1 MVTPI
6 DTSLLLGIYN
16 TRAGL
21 TGGVGLGSSS
31 TANRRV
37 APTAPWTTPPT
48 AAEASAAVKA
58 ALAGRKLVN
67 ENAAQLDLPGASTDY
82 RKLFALYQGLSTLNG
97 LVEQIQKK
105 GLTSIEKTRIQAT
118 FAKGLEEVMA
128 YSKAAD
134 LDKVRLTSGEVGTT
148 TKTSLPVQANKQEY
162 TTAPIFAGSSA
173 DAVPAFAGDVKFS
186 IAVKRSGV
194 TYNVDVDLNEVV
206 GTRSMANVV
215 NFINGKLQAAGV
227 DTRFATQRLPG
238 AERTI
243 TAGGQTIKLGPGPD
257 QWALKVK
264 PGGETVSFS
273 AVNTAPAVYMTQ
285 GVGDP
290 NPDGKIDT
298 NDGVITQ
305 QLLKFQTD
313 TTTVDAP
320 VAGQNDANWVDG
332 RAFAKTL
339 GAEVKAVRATKVGP
353 DGSVYML
360 ADITNK
366 TAGQDIK
373 GAQDVALLKYDP
385 AGNLVYTRTLGAS
398 ETASGLGLSV
408 AADGRVAIAGSVVG
422 GLTGAQ
428 EGPMNSGPTGAFAKE
443 TDSFVTVFNAEGEEM
458 WTQRRGARLAD
469 EASQIVF
476 GDNNMVYVAGRSKS
490 ALPGAVGLGD
500 WDSYIEGFGPPSTD
514 PLSKG
519 KVPATFTQS
528 FGTSGADRPAGM
540 VLDGTNL
547 ITASVENGRG
557 VLRRFD
563 ISSGSPVL
571 TSTRDLGDPQ
581 GGDIVGLALDGGDV
595 VIAGSTAN
603 GALAAGAV
611 TRAHSGGSDAFAA
624 RISKDLSPGGSIAY
638 YGGAGDDR
646 ATSLSVSNGQVF
658 IAGSVGTTLAGEDG
672 DPNLDPVGKKDGFL
686 AQLDVAAGSVDWARR
701 FTGKDGY
708 TTPGSIAVDATGASS
723 LDRLGLP
730 KGTLDMTDLQRITAA
745 SSIRAGEQFTVR
757 AGTGRAQTITIE
769 EADTLATLATKIK
782 RATGF
787 QAKVAVTNSG
797 GIRKLTVTPLNGRT
811 ILEFGAGKVGKDA
824 LEFLGIPEGIVRNT
838 IVNSKGASEPADGKG
853 QIFGLGLEADLK
865 LDSAVEIAHAAADIS
880 TAMGVIRKAYKDL
893 VAQATPQSNLP
904 AATAAASGP
913 VPQYLQNQLANYQ
926 AALARLGADAP
937 RGLNA
942 AGLRASETRWRHP
955 LRPKIRN
962 RRAKALRWPCS
973 AGWPRW
979 SRAAQSPGSSCA
991 ATMPRRR
998 RRPPRVAWSST
1009 PPPKTTGS
1017 ILPSPCAASS
1027 RASSSANSA

>member
-1 MVTPI
+1 MVTSI

-16 TRAGL
+16 TRAGM
-21 TGGVGLGSSS
+21 TGGVGLGAGSSS
-31 TANRRV
+31 TRAKV
-37 APTAPWTTPPT
+37 APTAPWTNPPT

-97 LVEQIQKK
+97 IVEQIQKK
-105 GLTSIEKTRIQAT
+105 GLTSIEKTRLQST

-148 TKTSLPVQANKQEY
+148 TKTTVPVQANKQEY
-162 TTAPIFAGSSA
+162 TTAPIFAGTSSE
-173 DAVPAFAGDVKFS
+173 AVPQFAGDVKFS

-194 TYNVDVDLNEVV
+194 TYNVDVDLNEL
-206 GTRSMANVV
+206 GTQTRSMANVV

-257 QWALKVK
+257 QWALKIK

-273 AVNTAPAVYMTQ
+273 AVDTAPAVYMTQ

-290 NPDGKIDT
+290 NPDGKVDT

-313 TTTVDAP
+313 TTNVDAP

-339 GAEVKAVRATKVGP
+339 GSEVKAVRATKIGP

-366 TAGQDIK
+366 TAGQEIK

-398 ETASGLGLSV
+398 DTASGLGLTV
-408 AADGRVAIAGSVVG
+408 AADGRVAIAGSIVG
-422 GLTGAQ
+422 GLNGAQ

-490 ALPGAVGLGD
+490 ALPGAAGLGD
-500 WDSYIEGFGPPSTD
+500 WDSYIEGFGPPSTN
-514 PLSKG
+514 PLTKG

-571 TSTRDLGDPQ
+571 TSTRDLGDLQ
-581 GGDIVGLALDGGDV
+581 GGEIVGLALDGGDV
-595 VIAGSTAN
+595 VVAGSTSN
-603 GALAAGAV
+603 GALAAGAT

-658 IAGSVGTTLAGEDG
+658 VAGSVGSTLPGEDG
-672 DPNLDPVGKKDGFL
+672 QPDLAAVGKKDGFL
-686 AQLDVAAGSVDWARR
+686 AQLDVAAGSVEWARR

-708 TTPGSIAVDATGASS
+708 TAPGAIAVDATGASS

-730 KGTLDMTDLQRITAA
+730 KGTLDMTDSQRITAA
-745 SSIRAGEQFTVR
+745 SSIRAGDQFTVR
-757 AGTGRAQTITIE
+757 AGTGRAQTITIDAE
-769 EADTLATLATKIK
+769 DTLATLATKIK

-797 GIRKLTVTPLNGRT
+797 GVRKLTVTPLNGRT

-838 IVNSKGASEPADGKG
+838 IVNDKGVSEPADGKG
-853 QIFGLGLEADLK
+853 QIFGLGLEADLR

-904 AATAAASGP
+904 AASTVASGP
-913 VPQYLQNQLANYQ
+913 VPQYLTDQIANYQ
-926 AALARLGADAP
+926 AALTRLG
-937 RGLNA
+937 G
-942 AGLRASETRWRHP
+942 
-955 LRPKIRN
+955 
-962 RRAKALRWPCS
+962 
-973 AGWPRW
+973 
-979 SRAAQSPGSSCA
+979 
-991 ATMPRRR
+991 
-998 RRPPRVAWSST
+998 
-1009 PPPKTTGS
+1009 
-1017 ILPSPCAASS
+1017 
-1027 RASSSANSA
+1027 

>member
-6 DTSLLLGIYN
+6 DSNLLLGYYSA
-16 TRAGL
+16 RAGVSN
-21 TGGVGLGSSS
+21 GAGLGGFSPR
-31 TANRRV
+31 AKV
-37 APTAPWTTPPT
+37 APTAPWTNTPTP
-48 AAEASAAVKA
+48 AEASAAVKA
-58 ALAGRKLVN
+58 ALSGRKLIN
-67 ENAAQLDLPGASTDY
+67 EGAAQLDLPGASQDY
-82 RKLFALYQGLSTLNG
+82 RKLFALYQGLSVLSG
-97 LVEQIQKK
+97 LVDQAEKK
-105 GLTSIEKTRIQAT
+105 GLSSFETKRLQTT

-128 YSKAAD
+128 YSKTAD

-148 TKTSLPVQANKQEY
+148 TKTTVPVQANKQEY
-162 TTAPIFAGSSA
+162 TTTPLYAGSSA
-173 DAVPAFAGDVKFS
+173 DAVPQFAGDVKFS

-194 TYNVDVDLNEVV
+194 TYNVDVDLNDVV

-257 QWALKVK
+257 QWAFKVK

-273 AVNTAPAVYMTQ
+273 AVDTAPAVYMAQ

-290 NPDGKIDT
+290 NPDGKVDT
-298 NDGVITQ
+298 KDGVISQ

-320 VAGQNDANWVDG
+320 IAASNEANWVDG

-360 ADITNK
+360 ADVANK
-366 TAGQDIK
+366 TAGQEIK
-373 GAQDVALLKYDP
+373 GDQDVALLKYDP

-398 ETASGLGLSV
+398 DRASGLGLTV

-422 GLTGAQ
+422 GLNGAQ
-428 EGPMNSGPTGAFAKE
+428 EGPMNSGPTGAFADQ
-443 TDSFVTVFNAEGEEM
+443 TDSFVTVFNAEGEEL

-469 EASQIVF
+469 EASQVIF

-490 ALPGAVGLGD
+490 ALPGAAGLGD

-514 PLSKG
+514 PLTKG

-547 ITASVENGRG
+547 VTASVENGRG

-571 TSTRDLGDPQ
+571 TSTRDLGDLQ
-581 GGDIVGLALDGGDV
+581 GGDITGLALDGGDV
-595 VIAGSTAN
+595 VVAGSTAN
-603 GALAAGAV
+603 ASLAAGTV
-611 TRAHSGGSDAFAA
+611 TRGHAGGIDAFAA

-646 ATSLSVSNGQVF
+646 ATALSVSNGQVF
-658 IAGSVGTTLAGEDG
+658 IAGSVGTTLAGENGGPD
-672 DPNLDPVGKKDGFL
+672 LAAVGKKDGFL
-686 AQLDVAAGSVDWARR
+686 TRLDVATGTVAWSRR
-701 FTGKDGY
+701 FTGKEGFAA
-708 TTPGSIAVDATGASS
+708 PSSIAVDATGSSS

-730 KGTLDMTDLQRITAA
+730 KGTLDMTDSQKITAA
-745 SSIRAGEQFTVR
+745 SSLRAGEQFTVR
-757 AGTGRAQTITIE
+757 SGSGRPQTITIDAE
-769 EADTLATLATKIK
+769 ETLTTLATKIK

-787 QAKVAVTNSG
+787 QAKVAVTASG
-797 GIRKLTVTPLNGRT
+797 GVRKLTVTPLNGRT
-811 ILEFGAGKVGKDA
+811 IIEFGAGKVNKDA

-838 IVNSKGASEPADGKG
+838 IVNDKGASEPADGKG
-853 QIFGLGLEADLK
+853 QIFGLGLEADLR
-865 LDSAVEIAHAAADIS
+865 LDSPIEIAHAKADMA

-893 VAQATPQSNLP
+893 VTQATPKSQL
-904 AATAAASGP
+904 AAAAASAAASGP

-926 AALARLGADAP
+926 AALARLG
-937 RGLNA
+937 G
-942 AGLRASETRWRHP
+942 
-955 LRPKIRN
+955 
-962 RRAKALRWPCS
+962 
-973 AGWPRW
+973 
-979 SRAAQSPGSSCA
+979 
-991 ATMPRRR
+991 
-998 RRPPRVAWSST
+998 
-1009 PPPKTTGS
+1009 
-1017 ILPSPCAASS
+1017 
-1027 RASSSANSA
+1027 